1 MFLSINGVCAL
12 LGITRGKVHKYMKL
26 GQFPLPIQTD
36 TKMVFWDREYVSTW
50 EEPKKKPKVK
60 VAKERKPVVPKYR
73 DGDNTWSGRGI
84 MAKWLKAHISNG
96 RSIDEF
102 KV

>member
-12 LGITRGKVHKYMKL
+12 LGITRGKVHKYSKL
-26 GQFPLPIQTD
+26 GQFPAPVQTD
-36 TKMVFWDREYVSTW
+36 TKMLFWNKEAVSNW
-50 EEPKKKPKVK
+50 EPPAKQRRVK
-60 VAKERKPVVPKYR
+60 SAFNPVAVKYR

-84 MAKWLKAHISNG
+84 MAKWLKTHIANG

>member
-12 LGITRGKVHKYMKL
+12 LNITRGKVHKYTKL
-26 GQFPLPIQTD
+26 GQFPAPVQTD
-36 TKMVFWDREYVSTW
+36 TKMVFWDKEVVSNW
-50 EEPKKKPKVK
+50 EPPAKQPKVK
-60 VAKERKPVVPKYR
+60 AERKPVAVKYR
-73 DGDNTWSGRGI
+73 DGENTWSGRGM
-84 MAKWLKAHISNG
+84 MAKWLKAHIANG